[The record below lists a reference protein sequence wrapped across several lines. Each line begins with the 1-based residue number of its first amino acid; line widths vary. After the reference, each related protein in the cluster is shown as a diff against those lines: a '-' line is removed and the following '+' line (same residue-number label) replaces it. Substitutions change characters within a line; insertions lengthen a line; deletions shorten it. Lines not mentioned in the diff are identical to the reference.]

1 MISIKSTKTKPKY
14 KIGDYVKLIDDNW
27 EIENLVHILDIN
39 DDIENPDYYVDA
51 IYIKTKERVKVWI
64 DEEEIDKK
72 TNAKEKIKFK
82 KIEIHKKI

>member
-1 MISIKSTKTKPKY
+1 MKNTKSTETKPKY

-27 EIENLVHILDIN
+27 EIEKLVHILDIN
-39 DDIENPDYYVDA
+39 DEIEHPDYYVDA
-51 IYIKTKERVKVWI
+51 IYIKSQERVKVWI

-82 KIEIHKKI
+82 